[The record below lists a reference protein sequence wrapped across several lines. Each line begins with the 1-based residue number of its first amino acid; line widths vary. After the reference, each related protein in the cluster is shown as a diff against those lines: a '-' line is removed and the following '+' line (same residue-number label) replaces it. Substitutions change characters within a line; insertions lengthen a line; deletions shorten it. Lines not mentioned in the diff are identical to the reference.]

1 MRDSYVWTPEN
12 LEVLCARRPWLRDS
26 NLETE
31 LYMGRSVLDNIF
43 DELTVDVRTT
53 HIFLSYPERWTNII
67 EQRLILPRVAHYYPN
82 LKHLQ
87 IKTHSVY
94 IIQCCPNV
102 CVKLYT
108 AEEESGGLASE
119 RGADGN
125 VNLTGKTWSPNVGN
139 LFGDGMSIV
148 TSTGIQR
155 ING

>member
-1 MRDSYVWTPEN
+1 MSDSYVWTPDN
-12 LEVLCARRPWLRDS
+12 LEVLCMRRPWLRDP

-31 LYMGRSVLDNIF
+31 LHMGRGVLDNIF
-43 DELTVDVRTT
+43 DERVVEARTT

-82 LKHLQ
+82 LKYLQ

-102 CVKLYT
+102 CVKLFT
-108 AEEESGGLASE
+108 AEEEPDGLASE
-119 RGADGN
+119 CGADGN
-125 VNLTGKTWSPNVGN
+125 TNLADPTWSPNVGN
-139 LFGDGMSIV
+139 LFGDGIGVM
-148 TSTGIQR
+148 TRTGIQR